1 MALNWTT
8 CRAIPHLLNYAE
20 AKDWHDNTKP
30 IRGDEHG
37 TRPCGRRDQKWF
49 SIWEEKDAIHVGY
62 GSHSHEGRQKLVTF
76 NRSGS
81 IIVYCHSKH
90 GSASTN
96 ERLSN
101 LLNEGVFTYQYD
113 TWINCAYYDNGTLNF
128 GYQKLATGGPN
139 EFVRDGHNRLV
150 FLNYKY
156 PTTHKINRQKMK
168 EVMQPFA
175 PFMQYVEGLRK
186 LNDGYLMISDETKL
200 EVFPPPVGGS
210 IRWPQVPNMRWQNIR
225 SGKTIQEVRAE
236 FFQWVQSEDATDML
250 KAAVVLQHHCS
261 YRADPLSTFREYVLR
276 TYGEAVVDKYEHR
289 GGKLVRDRLR
299 NYFL

>member
-8 CRAIPHLLNYAE
+8 YRAIPQLLTYAA

-49 SIWEEKDAIHVGY
+49 SIWEDRGAIHVGY
-62 GSHSHEGRQKLVTF
+62 GSGALDERQKLVTF
-76 NRSGS
+76 NGSGS

-96 ERLSN
+96 ERIGQ
-101 LLNEGVFTYQYD
+101 LLNVNVGTYQYD
-113 TWINCAYYDNGTLNF
+113 TWIKCAYYDNGTKNF

-139 EFVRDGHNRLV
+139 EFVRDGNNHLV

-156 PTTHKINRQKMK
+156 PVTHKINRQKMK

-186 LNDGYLMISDETKL
+186 LNDGYLTISDETKL
-200 EVFPPPVGGS
+200 EVFPPTDA
-210 IRWPQVPNMRWQNIR
+210 IRWAPVPNLRWVNSR
-225 SGKTIQEVRAE
+225 LGKTVQEVRAE

-250 KAAVVLQHHCS
+250 KAAVVLHHNCS
-261 YRADPLSTFREYVLR
+261 YRADPLATLREYVLR

-289 GGKLVRDRLR
+289 DGKLVRDRLR